1 VLVLT
6 RRVGER
12 LRIGPDIEVVVLE
25 IRGREVR
32 LGVTAPAHVAI
43 HREEIYL
50 RIQDTNRAAALAG
63 RDMASALARAA
74 RQLRSRNLTSLTA
87 KEGSPCASSSAP

>member
-1 VLVLT
+1 MLVLT

-25 IRGREVR
+25 VRGREVR
-32 LGVTAPAHVAI
+32 IGVTAPADIPI

-50 RIQDTNRAAALAG
+50 KIQDANRAAALDQPDLAHV
-63 RDMASALARAA
+63 ARAA
-74 RQLRSRNLTSLTA
+74 RSLRSRSTGTSC
-87 KEGSPCASSSAP
+87 ESSSAH